1 MEGIYL
7 SALIPLLEAKF
18 RGSPCTVLGLSSSF
32 TMSLFFRGEWLHL
45 HARPDGPGLWCSVEA
60 ATVPPASPSWEHH
73 LKGAVLEAVRQQGHD
88 RVLEMDFS
96 EKTPYQPGGAT
107 LIFEATGR
115 NANVILVRRSD
126 GRILASMRKVLSS
139 VNRYRTV
146 SPGVPYKRPPSSG
159 YPPCEWDSPA
169 VQKLLEGMVGPGV
182 LYRNLEGVG
191 PVSARAMIS
200 HSEDVAG
207 TARELAEKI
216 ISGDFSPWETPFG
229 PVPVPLGA
237 GRPIISPLA
246 PPPAEKVDQR
256 EYRPSGR
263 ELESLLRRRI
273 SSEARRMKSTE
284 TSLDK
289 LKSPEELRNFGNLI
303 LTFKK
308 DLRKGMK
315 EAQLLDWEGNS
326 IRIPLKP
333 SLNPA
338 ENAEG
343 FFRKAGRIHLER
355 SRLEKR
361 LEAGKERLQ
370 ELNRLLESLD
380 GMDDGQAAELLTKLK
395 KPERKTTGEPLEY
408 ILHDGWRCLVGRN
421 AQQNDRL
428 TFKTAGR
435 DDIWLHARGVAGAH
449 VIIRRDGR
457 ADNPGKM
464 VLEQAAAIAARH
476 STTNGVVPV
485 DWTLARYVR
494 RMRGGGPG
502 QVVYTRE
509 KTVFAEA

>member
-7 SALIPLLEAKF
+7 GALIPLLEEKF
-18 RGSPCTVLGLSSSF
+18 RGLPCTALGLSSSF
-32 TMSLFFRGEWLHL
+32 TMSLDFRGEWLHL
-45 HARPDGPGLWCSVEA
+45 HARPDGPGLWCSKEA

-73 LKGAVLEAVRQQGHD
+73 LRGAVLEGIRQQGFD
-88 RVLEMDFS
+88 RVLEMDFF

-107 LIFEATGR
+107 LVFELTGR
-115 NANVILVRRSD
+115 NANVILLRRSD

-139 VNRYRTV
+139 VSRYRTV

-159 YPPCEWDSPA
+159 HPPGEWGTPE
-169 VQKLLEGMVGPGV
+169 VQRLLEGSVSPGV

-191 PVSARAMIS
+191 PVSAKAIIS
-200 HSEDVAG
+200 HSKDVAG
-207 TARELAEKI
+207 TVKYLGKMLI
-216 ISGDFSPWETPFG
+216 QGDFTPWETPFG
-229 PVPVPLGA
+229 PVPVPLGT
-237 GRPIISPLA
+237 GRPVSSPLA
-246 PPPAEKVDQR
+246 PPPAEKGTQK

-263 ELESLLRRRI
+263 ELESLLRKRI
-273 SSEARRMKSTE
+273 SSETKRMRSTE
-284 TSLDK
+284 RSLGN
-289 LKSPEELRNFGNLI
+289 LKSPEELRNFGNII
-303 LTFKK
+303 LTYRK
-308 DLRKGMK
+308 DIRKGMT
-315 EAQLLDWEGNS
+315 EALLQDWDGTPL
-326 IRIPLKP
+326 RIPLKP
-333 SLNPA
+333 SLNPP

-343 FFRKAGRIHLER
+343 FFRKAGKIHLER
-355 SRLEKR
+355 NRLEKR
-361 LEAGKERLQ
+361 LEALEEQLR
-370 ELNRLLESLD
+370 ELNRLLGSLD
-380 GMDDGQAAELLTKLK
+380 SMDDDQAAELLAKLK
-395 KPERKTTGEPLEY
+395 KPRRKTTGDPIEY

-421 AQQNDRL
+421 ARQNDRL

-457 ADNPGKM
+457 PDNPGRM

-509 KTVFAEA
+509 KTVFAEV